1 MEELTSVSGAASIR
15 RAELVARNAQGTPE
29 GAPRVQREGDRVE
42 VSDMARLMQRLRDT
56 PEIREDLV
64 ARIRAEIDA
73 GTYETA
79 EKLSSAIDAMIAD
92 ADSDL

>member
-15 RAELVARNAQGTPE
+15 RAELVARSAQAGPE
-29 GAPRVQREGDRVE
+29 GAARVQREDDRVE

-64 ARIRAEIDA
+64 ARIRGEIDA
-73 GTYETA
+73 GAYETA

-92 ADSDL
+92 AESEL